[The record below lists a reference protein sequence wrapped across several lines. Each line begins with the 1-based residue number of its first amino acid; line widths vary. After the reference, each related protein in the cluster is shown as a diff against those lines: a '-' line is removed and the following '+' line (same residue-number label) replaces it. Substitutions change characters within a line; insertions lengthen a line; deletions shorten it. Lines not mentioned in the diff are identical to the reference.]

1 MKGVFL
7 FFLTSQLNS
16 DMRLY
21 FLDRYGEKPIAFIAT
36 PTAQSDEAGIRVEPG
51 VNIFVGSH
59 IKEVLFKMNDQLSFL
74 AIPETVPAFVLM
86 GEPADQ
92 AFMLIP
98 LKNGFHL
105 FIPERV
111 GKLFFIRL

>member
-21 FLDRYGEKPIAFIAT
+21 FLDRYGEKPVAFMAT
-36 PTAQSDEAGIRVEPG
+36 PTAQRDEAGIRVEPG

-59 IKEVLFKMNDQLSFL
+59 IK
-74 AIPETVPAFVLM
+74 
-86 GEPADQ
+86 
-92 AFMLIP
+92 
-98 LKNGFHL
+98 
-105 FIPERV
+105 
-111 GKLFFIRL
+111 